1 MKLPKMKECKRYNA
15 KVLPKFCENCQAI
28 AQKVFLL
35 LVAFPENGVKISNI
49 ANKDIDRFVTCGD
62 CPENPLP
69 LPVSLIEKKVRD
81 NIRLSLKQIIS
92 RVGNKEEEEDD
103 IQKIAQRLPGAK

>member
-1 MKLPKMKECKRYNA
+1 MEYPELKECKRYNA

-35 LVAFPENGVKISNI
+35 LVAFPDNGVKISDI
-49 ANKDIDRFVTCGD
+49 ANTDIDRFVMCGD

-69 LPVSLIEKKVRD
+69 LPVDLIEKKVRE

-92 RVGNKEEEEDD
+92 RGVNKEEEEDD
-103 IQKIAQRLPGAK
+103 IQKIAQRIF